1 MTEQIQVKI
10 KVIDDQSPHL
20 PTIIELGD
28 ANQATLSF
36 FPKGAFQDYA
46 ARRKIISAFTS
57 PEQCIGYLLYRTSR
71 SYNRVTII
79 HLCLAPPYRGKGVAK
94 KLVDHL
100 IQITQDYSGIGLTCR
115 RDYQLQNLWSK
126 LGFVAKY
133 DEPAKTSGKI
143 NTYWWLDYG
152 KLDLFSTAA
161 VQKLESKL
169 CVVIDAKIFFD
180 LSNHEMS
187 TNTEE
192 SQSVLAN
199 WLQPELN
206 LCLTD
211 EIFNKI
217 NTINN
222 IENVNDRNMQHDFA
236 KRFTCLPYN
245 TVVLSELFQTIKKT
259 FNNHDISVND
269 SDVRYLAKTIAA
281 NCHIF
286 VSHDR
291 RYLTLA
297 DELYEKFKLSI
308 VTPTDLINKLEY
320 LQNITEYQPVRLAGT
335 SLKQVRVQS
344 LKDNSFYKYFNAD
357 KQGETKAEFQQ
368 NLRHFI
374 TENDKFECLVIL
386 EGEQEPTALVVYG
399 RHKTYELEI
408 PMLRV
413 RDNSFAGTLAHH
425 LLFQA
430 ISVSALEHRLFTRI
444 TDLHLQDVVTTAIQ
458 KDMFVNVN
466 NGQLKVNIAEAETA
480 SNISTRINDIVDKL
494 GNDYQFC
501 RQFYHTL
508 NSENAVNDV
517 SAMVYIERF
526 LYPLKIIDANIP
538 TFIFPINP
546 LWAHQL
552 FDAKLANQTIFGATK
567 PNIALNR
574 EAVYYKSKNP
584 APKELKPGVRGRILW
599 YVSRDKDRG
608 YNGVSAVRACSRL
621 DEVVIGKPKDLYR
634 RFRNL
639 GIYELKN
646 VMDIAQKQG
655 DDIMAI
661 RFGDTEL
668 FTQPVPLKSIQGIL
682 GKKIIPQSPLSISPE
697 NFAKIYTLGIYTSS

>member
-1 MTEQIQVKI
+1 MVEQIKI
-10 KVIDDQSPHL
+10 KEIDDKSTYLQ
-20 PTIIELGD
+20 TVIALGD

-46 ARRKIISAFTS
+46 ARRKILGAFTS

-100 IQITQDYSGIGLTCR
+100 IQVTQDYSGIGLTCR

-152 KLDLFSTAA
+152 KSDLFSTAA

-169 CVVIDAKIFFD
+169 CVVIDAAIFFN
-180 LSNHEMS
+180 LYNHEMNK
-187 TNTEE
+187 NTEE
-192 SQSVLAN
+192 SQSLLAN
-199 WLQPELN
+199 WLQPELD
-206 LCLTD
+206 LCITD

-217 NTINN
+217 NTINS
-222 IENVNDRNMQHDFA
+222 IRDVNDRNMQHDFA

-245 TVVLSELFQTIKKT
+245 TLVLSKLSQTLKKT
-259 FNNHDISVND
+259 FQNHDISVND
-269 SDVRYLAKTIAA
+269 SDTRYLAKIIAA

-286 VSHDR
+286 VSRDSR
-291 RYLTLA
+291 FLTLA

-308 VTPTDLINKLEY
+308 VTPTVLINKLEH

-335 SLKQVRVQS
+335 SLKQVRVQN
-344 LKDNSFYKYFNAD
+344 LRDNSFYKKFNAN
-357 KQGETKAEFQQ
+357 KKGETKAEFQQ
-368 NLRHFI
+368 SLRRFI
-374 TENDKFECLVIL
+374 TENDKFECLLIL
-386 EGEQEPTALVVYG
+386 EGEQEPTALVVYE
-399 RHKTYELEI
+399 RHKNYELEI

-413 RDNSFAGTLAHH
+413 RNNAFAGTLAHH

-430 ISVSALEHRLFTRI
+430 ISVSAREHRSFTRV
-444 TDLHLQDVVTTAIQ
+444 TDLYLQDVVKTAIQ
-458 KDMFVNVN
+458 KNMFVTAS
-466 NGQLKVNIAEAETA
+466 NGWLKANIAESEKGLTLAMHLDEIA
-480 SNISTRINDIVDKL
+480 NNL
-494 GNDYQFC
+494 GQDYQFIH
-501 RQFYHTL
+501 QFTQTL
-508 NSENAVNDV
+508 KDENAVNDI
-517 SAMVYIERF
+517 SAMVDLERF

-538 TFIFPINP
+538 TFIIPINP
-546 LWAHQL
+546 FWAHQL
-552 FDAKLANQTIFGATK
+552 FDSKLANQTIFGATK

-574 EAVYYKSKNP
+574 EAVYYKSKHR
-584 APKELKPGVRGRILW
+584 PKQLKPGVRGRILW
-599 YVSRDKDRG
+599 YVSRGGDRG

-621 DEVVIGKPKDLYR
+621 EEVVIGKPKELYR

-639 GIYELKN
+639 GIYELDN
-646 VMDIAQKQG
+646 VIDIAQKQD

-661 RFGDTEL
+661 RFCDTEL
-668 FTQPVPLKSIQGIL
+668 FVKPVSLKNVKNIL
-682 GKKIIPQSPLSISPE
+682 GKQSNIQSPVYISKE
-697 NFAKIYTLGIYTSS
+697 KFAKIYTLGIYASN